1 MFEADSIKQRLT
13 NTQTVCS
20 KEIGLLVEL
29 LLNLVLCAFLMC
41 LNIVLN
47 IPVLPH
53 SFIQVFCL
61 FYYLTF
67 HTACYNLM

>member
-29 LLNLVLCAFLMC
+29 SLNLILCAFLMC

-53 SFIQVFCL
+53 SFIQVFSL
-61 FYYLTF
+61 LLPHISYS
-67 HTACYNLM
+67 MS

>member
-1 MFEADSIKQRLT
+1 MFETDLIKQWLT
-13 NTQTVCS
+13 NTQTVHS

-29 LLNLVLCAFLMC
+29 SVNLVFCAFLIC
-41 LNIVLN
+41 LKIVLN

-53 SFIQVFCL
+53 SFIQGFCL

-67 HTACYNLM
+67 QTACHHLM